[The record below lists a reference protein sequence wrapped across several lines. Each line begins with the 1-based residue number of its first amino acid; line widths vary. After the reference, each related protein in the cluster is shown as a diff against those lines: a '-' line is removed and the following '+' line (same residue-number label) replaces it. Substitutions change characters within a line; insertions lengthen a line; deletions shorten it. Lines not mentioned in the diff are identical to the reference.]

1 MITKRATQRSTLT
14 LTRQFFS
21 NSRKSRVNCSRGESA
36 SRSKIRNGCSKWPQ
50 IAHVWRRK
58 MQPVAWQARWKNTPA
73 MNVLSET
80 SAACADPVGEELRRC
95 DEHPELSRFLT
106 QERHPVHLV
115 GVAGSGMS
123 GLAGLLIELGH
134 AVSGSD
140 KATTTETDRLQRLGL
155 RFYDQHLPDLANRAE
170 LVVFSSAIKDDNP
183 ILRGARNSGKSLVRR
198 AEALAAIMHA
208 KRGIVIA
215 GMHGKTTTSA
225 MTAHV
230 LREGGLHPSHY
241 VGAEIPLLGTNAHWD
256 WRGEF
261 FVTEGDESDGTLRC
275 FRPEHSLILNIE
287 EEHLDFYADLAAI
300 EKVFEQLIDQTSG
313 TIFYNI
319 DDPNTARLCAKRNSA
334 VSYGF
339 SENARYRGINVE
351 LRDLGSVF
359 CVCRQG
365 QKLGQATLNVP
376 GEHNVHNALGVIA
389 LASELGIP
397 FEKIAASLRKFEHA
411 RRRFE
416 IKYESDRFLL
426 IDDYAH
432 HPTEIR
438 ATLKT
443 ARATGRRRVLAMFQP
458 HRYSRTKALCREFGS
473 AFDEA
478 DRVVV
483 TDVYPASEPPIP
495 GISGQTIVDEM
506 VKRGHRGASYQ
517 PRFERV
523 HCDIGNALDVGD
535 FVLSLGAGNI
545 HEQLSI
551 LAADLVIA
559 EKLKAVVG
567 EEGDVRLYEPLS
579 KHTTLRVG
587 GPAQFWVEP
596 RNEKAFAD
604 LIRFCRDEN
613 LPLFAMGRGSNLL
626 VRDGGIRGVVVH
638 PRGGDFD
645 KIQVNSSEITA
656 GAGVK
661 LREIAYAARASNLGG
676 LEWMEGIP
684 GAVGGALRMN
694 AGAMGAQTFEKV
706 VRVRYLDGEG
716 NAHDKNRDELEVHYR
731 HFPLLEQNFAVSATF
746 RGSPAPREQIE
757 SRLRESQEKR
767 RTTQPIAKSAGC
779 IFKNPE
785 KCPAG
790 KLVDELGLKNSS
802 IGKARVSEV
811 HGNFIVNDGG
821 ATATEMLE
829 LIDRIKQTARTK
841 RGIELETE
849 VQIVGEPV

>member
-1 MITKRATQRSTLT
+1 MKPASEECDALADSAREE
-14 LTRQFFS
+14 FP
-21 NSRKSRVNCSRGESA
+21 SRV
-36 SRSKIRNGCSKWPQ
+36 P
-50 IAHVWRRK
+50 
-58 MQPVAWQARWKNTPA
+58 PLDLP
-73 MNVLSET
+73 
-80 SAACADPVGEELRRC
+80 
-95 DEHPELSRFLT
+95 RFLT
-106 QERHPVHLV
+106 REHHRIHLV

-140 KATTTETDRLQRLGL
+140 KVTTTETERLQRLGL
-155 RFYDQHLPDLANRAE
+155 RFHDQHRPEHADAAN
-170 LVVFSSAIKDDNP
+170 LVVFSSAIKGDNP
-183 ILRGARNSGKSLVRR
+183 ILVARRDSGKPVVRR
-198 AEALAAIMHA
+198 AEALAAIMRA
-208 KRGIVIA
+208 KCGIVIA

-256 WRGEF
+256 PRGEY
-261 FVTEGDESDGTLRC
+261 FVAEGDESDGTLRC
-275 FRPEHSLILNIE
+275 FHPEHSLILNIE

-313 TIFYNI
+313 TVFYNA
-319 DDPNTARLCAKRNSA
+319 DEPNAARLCAKRKGA

-339 SENARYRGINVE
+339 SEEAHYRGIDVE
-351 LRDLGSVF
+351 LRDFGSVF
-359 CVCRQG
+359 CVDRCG
-365 QKLGQATLNVP
+365 GKLGEATLNVP

-397 FEKIAASLRKFEHA
+397 FEKIAASLRKFQHA

-416 IKYESDRFLL
+416 IKYESDCFLL

-443 ARATGRRRVLAMFQP
+443 ARAMGRKRVLAMFQP
-458 HRYSRTKALCREFGS
+458 HRYSRTKALCREFAS

-596 RNEKAFAD
+596 RNEKAFSD

-638 PRGGDFD
+638 PRGGDLD

-694 AGAMGAQTFEKV
+694 AGAMGAQTFESV
-706 VRVRYLDGEG
+706 TRIRYLDAEG
-716 NAHDKNRDELEVHYR
+716 NPHVKDRDELEVFYR
-731 HFPLLEQNFAVSATF
+731 RFPLLENNFAISATF
-746 RGSPAPREQIE
+746 RTQPAERAEID

-779 IFKNPE
+779 IFKNPAGI
-785 KCPAG
+785 PAG
-790 KLVDELGLKNSS
+790 RLVDELGLKNSRV
-802 IGKARVSEV
+802 GNARVSEV

-821 ATATEMLE
+821 ATAAEMLQ
-829 LIDRIKQTARTK
+829 LIDKIQSAARAM

-849 VQIVGEPV
+849 VEIVGEAE

>member
-1 MITKRATQRSTLT
+1 MKPASEECDALADSAREEFPSRVPPLDLPRV
-14 LTRQFFS
+14 LTR
-21 NSRKSRVNCSRGESA
+21 
-36 SRSKIRNGCSKWPQ
+36 
-50 IAHVWRRK
+50 
-58 MQPVAWQARWKNTPA
+58 
-73 MNVLSET
+73 
-80 SAACADPVGEELRRC
+80 
-95 DEHPELSRFLT
+95 EHNRI
-106 QERHPVHLV
+106 HLV

-140 KATTTETDRLQRLGL
+140 KVTTTETERLQRLGL
-155 RFYDQHLPDLANRAE
+155 RFHDQHRPEHADAAN
-170 LVVFSSAIKDDNP
+170 LVVFSSAIKGDNP
-183 ILRGARNSGKSLVRR
+183 ILVARRDSGKPVVRR
-198 AEALAAIMHA
+198 AEALAAIMRA
-208 KRGIVIA
+208 KCGIVIA

-256 WRGEF
+256 PRGEY
-261 FVTEGDESDGTLRC
+261 FVAEGDESDGTLRC
-275 FRPEHSLILNIE
+275 FHPEHSLILNIE

-313 TIFYNI
+313 TVFYNA
-319 DDPNTARLCAKRNSA
+319 DDPNAARLCAKRKGA

-339 SENARYRGINVE
+339 SEEAHYRGIDVE
-351 LRDLGSVF
+351 LRDFGSVF
-359 CVCRQG
+359 CVDRCG
-365 QKLGQATLNVP
+365 GKLGEATLNVP

-443 ARATGRRRVLAMFQP
+443 ARAMGRKRVLAMFQP

-478 DRVVV
+478 DQVVV

-506 VKRGHRGASYQ
+506 VKRGYRGASYQ

-535 FVLSLGAGNI
+535 LVLSLGAGNI

-559 EKLKAVVG
+559 EKLKAIVG

-596 RNEKAFAD
+596 RNEKAFSD

-661 LREIAYAARASNLGG
+661 LKEIAYAARASNLGG

-694 AGAMGAQTFEKV
+694 AGAMGAQTFESV
-706 VRVRYLDGEG
+706 TRIRYLDAKG
-716 NAHDKNRDELEVHYR
+716 NPHVKDRDELEVFYR
-731 HFPLLEQNFAVSATF
+731 RFPLLENNFAISATF
-746 RGSPAPREQIE
+746 RTQPAERAEID

-779 IFKNPE
+779 IFKNPDSI
-785 KCPAG
+785 PAG
-790 KLVDELGLKNSS
+790 RLVDELGLKNSRV
-802 IGKARVSEV
+802 GNARVSEV

-821 ATATEMLE
+821 ATAAEMLQ
-829 LIDRIKQTARTK
+829 LIDKIQSAARAM

-849 VQIVGEPV
+849 VEIVGEPE